1 MVYVHGASE
10 HGKQLGIC
18 AKLKNDVIRNSQVY
32 SVVEKPE
39 EETSPE
45 NTIPGFLAQAG
56 AGESCPRDAN
66 QPEKNQALSA
76 SQLTRFS
83 KRRAFAKSEGFR
95 THKSA
100 LFPRFFYARPVEVA
114 VLECFRQGAQ
124 ILRPAAR
131 GAYKA
136 RARPEPARSSPGVHA
151 WDLTRRRGRPCAF
164 ATPELRH
171 WRATPP
177 VTDRLEQVFWRV
189 PRGGTF
195 YGWRRTTRIS
205 GGVEVGSSRRRP
217 VLRLL
222 RPDGRGMVAGRL
234 RLRPGRGRGGQ
245 PGQDRKE
252 GPRRDERRGR
262 GRRRGRRL
270 GRFRARES
278 ARGSKRARRPPK
290 RAEDFERDAPI
301 AAKAGHVG
309 ATDTAG
315 GGSQR
320 GGG

>member
-114 VLECFRQGAQ
+114 VL
-124 ILRPAAR
+124 
-131 GAYKA
+131 
-136 RARPEPARSSPGVHA
+136 
-151 WDLTRRRGRPCAF
+151 
-164 ATPELRH
+164 
-171 WRATPP
+171 
-177 VTDRLEQVFWRV
+177 
-189 PRGGTF
+189 
-195 YGWRRTTRIS
+195 
-205 GGVEVGSSRRRP
+205 GGVS
-217 VLRLL
+217 
-222 RPDGRGMVAGRL
+222 D
-234 RLRPGRGRGGQ
+234 
-245 PGQDRKE
+245 K
-252 GPRRDERRGR
+252 
-262 GRRRGRRL
+262 
-270 GRFRARES
+270 ARES
-278 ARGSKRARRPPK
+278 SDQRRAVHTRHGRARNPAR
-290 RAEDFERDAPI
+290 
-301 AAKAGHVG
+301 H
-309 ATDTAG
+309 
-315 GGSQR
+315 R
-320 GGG
+320 GCTRGI